1 MRAKTGPTAPA
12 MVVLPPLPCPPEAA
26 ADGYSQPPP
35 APRQGDPCSATASCP
50 VTRGWPPPT
59 MGRLEGR
66 VAQEQNIPGEVFLP
80 LRDATKCRTKR
91 RHFMANKA
99 QIYCCNSLGRWQS
112 GEESFCPLPIL
123 VGMGVD
129 FQQGDQN
136 TRPPDS
142 NLCTHLTGT
151 GTHSDTQWLRAK
163 NNSCKITT
171 ISSQWNC
178 RRFMSRDSGS
188 CLGW

>member
-59 MGRLEGR
+59 AGRLEGR

-80 LRDATKCRTKR
+80 LRDAIQSAEPSGDILWQTRHRFIAVIHWAGGKVVKKVFVHFPFLLEWGWIFSRETK
-91 RHFMANKA
+91 A
-99 QIYCCNSLGRWQS
+99 
-112 GEESFCPLPIL
+112 PIL
-123 VGMGVD
+123 
-129 FQQGDQN
+129 QTAIHAHTSQEQAH
-136 TRPPDS
+136 TQI
-142 NLCTHLTGT
+142 
-151 GTHSDTQWLRAK
+151 HS
-163 NNSCKITT
+163 
-171 ISSQWNC
+171 
-178 RRFMSRDSGS
+178 G
-188 CLGW
+188 